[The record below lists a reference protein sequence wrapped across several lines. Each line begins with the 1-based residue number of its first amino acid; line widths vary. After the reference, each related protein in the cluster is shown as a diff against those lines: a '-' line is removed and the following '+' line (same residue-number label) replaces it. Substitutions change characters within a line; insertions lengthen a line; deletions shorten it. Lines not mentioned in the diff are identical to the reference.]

1 MAEVTAVAQIWS
13 LAQEC
18 SYVMSAAKK
27 EKKERKEMP
36 KKDKMPNGYGIL
48 KKSCN
53 TVAIFAYLM
62 YELAGQ

>member
-1 MAEVTAVAQIWS
+1 
-13 LAQEC
+13 
-18 SYVMSAAKK
+18 MSAAKK

-53 TVAIFAYLM
+53 TMAIFAYLM